1 MLLRPAA
8 TKLLAA
14 ALLAM
19 LVEVDAA
26 TSLVSFGEALLV
38 KLITDTLD
46 CVSEYAPPL
55 PPRS

>member
-1 MLLRPAA
+1 MPCCPCPAA

-38 KLITDTLD
+38 KLIYVGL
-46 CVSEYAPPL
+46 CE
-55 PPRS
+55 